1 MQVLNLT
8 DGFEPYG
15 QGSLRNTTHHFSGG
29 EVQIRLEES
38 NLRGESI
45 LVTTRIKSS
54 DDLMRLLLVT
64 DALREKGVQEIHIF
78 IPYLPYARQDR
89 VVRAGEAFS
98 LRVFAD
104 ILNAQG
110 YASVTVF
117 DVHSDVA
124 PALIRRC
131 VVVPNHGFVRKVLEG
146 VHDYWLLSPDAGA
159 FKKITLLADALLYS
173 EEIAVCTK
181 VRVHGGAINSVTV
194 SVPDFYGKD
203 VFIIDD
209 ICDGGRTFIALAK
222 EIRSRN
228 SGRINLI
235 VSHGIFSYGEEVIR
249 DGGIDHIYTTDS
261 FKKVESTLIT
271 QVQLCDILTPITT
284 RA

>member
-8 DGFEPYG
+8 EDFAPYG
-15 QGSLRNTTHHFSGG
+15 EGSLTNTTHLFSGG
-29 EVQIRLEES
+29 EVQVRLGGS
-38 NLRGESI
+38 SLKGESV
-45 LVTTRIKSS
+45 LVTIRVNES

-64 DALREKGVQEIHIF
+64 DALREIGAGDIHLF
-78 IPYLPYARQDR
+78 VPYLPYARQDR
-89 VVRAGEAFS
+89 AVRVGEAFS
-98 LRVFAD
+98 LRVLAD
-104 ILNAQG
+104 IINAQE
-110 YASVTVF
+110 YTSVTVF

-131 VVVPNHGFVRKVLEG
+131 TVVPNHEFVRKALAG

-159 FKKITLLADALLYS
+159 FKKVALLADAILYT

-181 VRVHGGAINSVTV
+181 VRVHTGAISGVTV
-194 SVPDFYGKD
+194 SVSDFGGKE
-203 VFIIDD
+203 VFIVDD

-222 EIRSRN
+222 EIRTKN
-228 SGRINLI
+228 PGRINLI
-235 VSHGIFSYGEEVIR
+235 VSHGIFSYREEVIR
-249 DGGIDHIYTTDS
+249 DGGIDHVYTTDS
-261 FKKVESTLIT
+261 FKKVESTFIT